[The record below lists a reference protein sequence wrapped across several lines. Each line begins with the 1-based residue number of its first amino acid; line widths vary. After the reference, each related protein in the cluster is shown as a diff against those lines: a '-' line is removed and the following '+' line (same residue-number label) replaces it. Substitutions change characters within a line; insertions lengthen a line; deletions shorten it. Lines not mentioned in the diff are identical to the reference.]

1 MDYYIV
7 LCKKK
12 ELVSVPVGGFG
23 WQEAVIELVMQG
35 FLIEEA
41 PIKAVSTQSS
51 LDQYH
56 SLKGLKSSFLF
67 SN

>member
-7 LCKKK
+7 LGNKK
-12 ELVSVPVGGFG
+12 ELVSILVGGVG
-23 WQEAVIELVMQG
+23 WQEAVIELVTQG

-51 LDQYH
+51 LNQYH
-56 SLKGLKSSFLF
+56 SLKALKSNFLF